1 MPEWND
7 LFAPSDGSDGPGS
20 DFEARVFAKIRK
32 KKTQRKIG
40 MGIAAV
46 AGVVMLL
53 SFFQLFRPLPR
64 SLPLAGNVKEEIP
77 VSEELLFS
85 ASDSRTRYSLEP
97 VAYGKKSGGQ
107 AETRNEI

>member
-1 MPEWND
+1 
-7 LFAPSDGSDGPGS
+7 
-20 DFEARVFAKIRK
+20 
-32 KKTQRKIG
+32 
-40 MGIAAV
+40 
-46 AGVVMLL
+46 MLL

-97 VAYGKKSGGQ
+97 VAYGKKTGGQ
-107 AETRNEI
+107 AESHNQI

>member
-97 VAYGKKSGGQ
+97 VAYRKKAGAQ
-107 AETRNEI
+107 DAALNQI